1 MSNRPL
7 FTGLISDEDEAPVGV
22 AYIGSE
28 PCYVVDDHGF
38 KRHIPSVDVDRQV
51 LKLMVGQVHGNESL
65 IAEQTAKMLG
75 QEDIFTKAM
84 IQNQLVHIDDQIESL
99 LQSGIP
105 EGGLAY
111 MGMMGFK
118 VIINIHGE
126 VIRVDQP
133 ATSGEEGDEGE

>member
-1 MSNRPL
+1 MTTQPL
-7 FTGLISDEDEAPVGV
+7 FVGLISDEFDSPVGT

-28 PCYVVDDHGF
+28 PCYVVNDSGF
-38 KRHIPSVDVDRQV
+38 KRHIPSIDVDRQV

-65 IAEQTAKMLG
+65 IADQTAKMLG
-75 QEDIFTKAM
+75 QDDIFTRAM
-84 IQNQLVHIDDQIESL
+84 IQNQLAHIDEQIEVL
-99 LQSGIP
+99 LQTGIP

-126 VIRVDQP
+126 VVRVDQP
-133 ATSGEEGDEGE
+133 AASGEEGE

>member
-1 MSNRPL
+1 MTSQPL
-7 FTGLISDEDEAPVGV
+7 FTGLISDENDLPVAV

-28 PCYVVDDHGF
+28 PCYVVDDSGF
-38 KRHIPSVDVDRQV
+38 KRHIPAVEVDRQV
-51 LKLMVGQVHGNESL
+51 LKLMVGQVHGNESI

-84 IQNQLVHIDDQIESL
+84 IQNQLIHIDKQIEAL

-118 VIINIHGE
+118 VVINVHGE

-133 ATSGEEGDEGE
+133 SVSGEGEEGE

>member
-1 MSNRPL
+1 MTSQPL
-7 FTGLISDEDEAPVGV
+7 FTGLISDENDAPVGI

-28 PCYVVDDHGF
+28 PCYVVNDSGF
-38 KRHIPSVDVDRQV
+38 KRHIPSIDVDRQV
-51 LKLMVGQVHGNESL
+51 LKLMMGQVHGNESV

-75 QEDIFTKAM
+75 QDDIFTRAM
-84 IQNQLVHIDDQIESL
+84 IQNQLAHIDEQIETL
-99 LQSGIP
+99 LQTGIP

-133 ATSGEEGDEGE
+133 AASGEEGE